1 MITKIISGGQ
11 TSADQADR
19 LFSTRVRPRSS
30 ATVLVIKKTM
40 KKLFAIL
47 IIIIIFQSTL
57 VYAQKD
63 PRRDCPC
70 RIFEDTKNR
79 QIKLLDRNGLILK
92 IYPNTYTKRNIKLY
106 YNDNVFYVMRK
117 NSGIYQVTVYD
128 IVTGR
133 SVRTYSVRSTDLD
146 NWIK

>member
-1 MITKIISGGQ
+1 
-11 TSADQADR
+11 
-19 LFSTRVRPRSS
+19 
-30 ATVLVIKKTM
+30 M

-63 PRRDCPC
+63 PRRNCPC
-70 RIFEDTKNR
+70 RIVEDKNNR
-79 QIKLLDRNGLILK
+79 QIKLLDSNNLILK
-92 IYPNTYTKRNIKLY
+92 IYPNTYTNRNIKLY
-106 YNDNVFYVMRK
+106 QDQNDFYVMRK
-117 NSGIYQVTVYD
+117 NSGIYQVTVYS

-146 NWIK
+146 NWIR